1 MIITNFIQFK
11 KAASLNEDVYSTT
24 YSADEYDYSTDP
36 GDTTDAGRDQL
47 PVGTGGEDDYYYQEE
62 KESDYQDEEGAES
75 LKNIEITLGD
85 IKQMLDTI
93 EARIEKLEA

>member
-11 KAASLNEDVYSTT
+11 NATSLNEDVNSTT
-24 YSADEYDYSTDP
+24 YSPAEYDYATDP

-47 PVGTGGEDDYYYQEE
+47 PSGIAGEDDYYYQEDD
-62 KESDYQDEEGAES
+62 ESDYKEQEEAES
-75 LKNIEITLGD
+75 LKNIEISLND
-85 IKQMLDTI
+85 IKQMLDNI